1 MATTWSAAAA
11 EELRAEMGRRQASNA
26 QLAAASE
33 MSASS
38 VSRKV
43 GGERVITLDEFA
55 AMSLALDVEP
65 DEMFNRAARIVRAA

>member
-1 MATTWSAAAA
+1 
-11 EELRAEMGRRQASNA
+11 
-26 QLAAASE
+26 
-33 MSASS
+33 MSTSS

-43 GGERVITLDEFA
+43 GGERLITLDEFA

>member
-1 MATTWSAAAA
+1 
-11 EELRAEMGRRQASNA
+11 MGCRQASNA

-33 MSASS
+33 MSTSS

-43 GGERVITLDEFA
+43 GGERLITLDEFA

>member
-1 MATTWSAAAA
+1 MATPWSAAAS

-33 MSASS
+33 MSTSS

-43 GGERVITLDEFA
+43 GGERLITLDEFA

>member
-1 MATTWSAAAA
+1 
-11 EELRAEMGRRQASNA
+11 MGRRQASNA

-43 GGERVITLDEFA
+43 GGERLITLDEFA

>member
-1 MATTWSAAAA
+1 
-11 EELRAEMGRRQASNA
+11 MGRRQASNA

-33 MSASS
+33 MSTSS

-43 GGERVITLDEFA
+43 GGERLITLDEFA

>member
-1 MATTWSAAAA
+1 
-11 EELRAEMGRRQASNA
+11 MGRRQASNA

-43 GGERVITLDEFA
+43 GGERLITLDEFA

-65 DEMFNRAARIVRAA
+65 DEMFTRAARIVRAA